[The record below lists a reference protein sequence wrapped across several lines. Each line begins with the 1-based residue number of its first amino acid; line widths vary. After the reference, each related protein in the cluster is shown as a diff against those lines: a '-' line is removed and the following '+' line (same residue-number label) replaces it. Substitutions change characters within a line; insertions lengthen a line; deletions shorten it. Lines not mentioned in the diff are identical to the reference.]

1 MPLVRRPVNPSPPA
15 ATTDAAAVLTALGS
29 ADADERWAAARAAVQ
44 VPGAAVA
51 LTGAVWIERHAN
63 VREAMLTSLARI
75 GSAESVEGLLSLLRS
90 DDANLRTGALDAL
103 RSMSGAARDLLPRL
117 LADADVDVRI
127 LSCELARSLPGD
139 EATRHLCDLL
149 ARELDANV
157 CAAAID
163 VLTEVGSV
171 AALPVLA
178 ECAQRFRETPFL
190 SFAIEVATDRI
201 RAETTRRG

>member
-1 MPLVRRPVNPSPPA
+1 MPLVRRPGNPPPA
-15 ATTDAAAVLTALGS
+15 ATPDAAAVLTALGS
-29 ADADERWAAARAAVQ
+29 PDADQRWAAARAASQ
-44 VPGAAVA
+44 VPGAAAV
-51 LTGAVWIERHAN
+51 LIHAVWIESQAN

-103 RSMSGAARDLLPRL
+103 RSIPGAARDLLPRL

-127 LSCELARSLPGD
+127 LCCELARSLPGD
-139 EATRHLCDLL
+139 EATGQLCDLL
-149 ARELDANV
+149 AREQDANV

-163 VLTEVGSV
+163 VLTEVGTV

-178 ECAQRFRETPFL
+178 ECAERFRETPFL